1 MRQRGFTLIELLVV
15 IAIIAILASILFPV
29 FSRAR
34 EKARQTSCLS
44 NVKQLDLGCQMYA
57 QDYDEMIPSNV
68 YDANASGTQDA
79 GDYTWRTGILPYVRN
94 AQIFQCPSKRM
105 ANAFSGGMDFDP
117 TGVNN
122 NSGYAINV
130 AHWDT
135 SAPPTPPYNQALGS
149 VEDASAC
156 ILIMEGAGTESR
168 GPESNTRGW
177 APTDEPATR
186 HNGGANYGFVDGH
199 AKMQLPSVI
208 DKASGDSLV
217 SMEQE

>member
-44 NVKQLDLGCQMYA
+44 NIKQLDLGCQMYA
-57 QDYDEMIPSNV
+57 QDYDEMMPSNV

-79 GDYTWRTGILPYVRN
+79 GDYTWRTAILPYVRN

-105 ANAFSGGMDFDP
+105 TNAFNGGMDFDP

-130 AHWDT
+130 AH
-135 SAPPTPPYNQALGS
+135 SIAGAPTPPYNQALGS
-149 VEDASAC
+149 VGDASAC

-168 GPESNTRGW
+168 GIDVNARGW
-177 APTDEPATR
+177 VPNDEPATR

-199 AKMQLPSVI
+199 AKMLLPSVI
-208 DKASGDSLV
+208 DKSTSDSLL